1 MGPLRDGPATS
12 ETGLFPKN
20 NFQFYFS
27 KDVDARPWD
36 FQAEECSLRAAVDR
50 FNNRHYGQEFHEN
63 PAEDDD
69 FKPVDNDILSVL
81 GQKIDLGDD
90 FKNNY
95 ERWLEREVFSVDIDW
110 DQLCT
115 CKN

>member
-1 MGPLRDGPATS
+1 MGLLRDI
-12 ETGLFPKN
+12 LFVSH
-20 NFQFYFS
+20 F

-36 FQAEECSLRAAVDR
+36 FQAEECALRAAVDR
-50 FNNRHYGQEFHEN
+50 FNNRHYAPESLDLSHE
-63 PAEDDD
+63 EDD
-69 FKPVDNDILSVL
+69 FKPVDNDTLSVL
-81 GQKIDLGDD
+81 GQKVELGEE

-115 CKN
+115 CSGVKS